1 MATSQLF
8 VELRVK
14 HELNVCTTMRIKKG
28 LSKGVAKKKRK
39 ERIKGQ
45 KGEKHTHLAYRDK
58 CEMQFSSYG
67 IALISTVAPSGF
79 FASPAHPSSH

>member
-28 LSKGVAKKKRK
+28 LSKGVAKKKK
-39 ERIKGQ
+39 GKNERAERGRNT
-45 KGEKHTHLAYRDK
+45 HTWHIGINAK
-58 CEMQFSSYG
+58 CNFLLMG
-67 IALISTVAPSGF
+67 
-79 FASPAHPSSH
+79 